1 MCCRKK
7 TDLNYNNMQDKVS
20 EKAIWEGSIPSENE
34 NTQFSSFQQSQPQM
48 MFCYKCNNV
57 IPGNSKYCPCCKV
70 ELFTTCPKCGAKY
83 SSQYH
88 ICNQCGT
95 DRDEYLRLQ
104 KIERERKD
112 AIERENQRQRE
123 IQERKIQEEEQR
135 RKKEQ
140 EEKKYQEAL
149 ERQRRNDYFKKEREK
164 YERKKEQIMNTEEYQ
179 STYSVLKKA
188 LESYRRRYIMIIV
201 LLIASFVL
209 FWIILDDWGIM
220 NERVGIATGIAVA
233 GLVLLPS
240 FGLVFGITLSVMRLG
255 DVEKREQ
262 YIWQYIGKKDYDYD
276 KDILEYVVKKF
287 RNFALSIYDILE
299 HLSEWCIE
307 AYRNKKRK
315 K

>member
-1 MCCRKK
+1 M
-7 TDLNYNNMQDKVS
+7 DNKVS

-95 DRDEYLRLQ
+95 DRDEYLQAQQREQERIEARKREERLQ
-104 KIERERKD
+104 QERIKQEKIEKER
-112 AIERENQRQRE
+112 
-123 IQERKIQEEEQR
+123 
-135 RKKEQ
+135 
-140 EEKKYQEAL
+140 QEAL
-149 ERQRRNDYFKKEREK
+149 ERQRHEDFRRREREK
-164 YERKKEQIMNTEEYQ
+164 YERKKEQIMNTEEYK

-201 LLIASFVL
+201 LLIAFWVL
-209 FWIILDDWGIM
+209 SLIITSDSGISH
-220 NERVGIATGIAVA
+220 ATEGIAVVI
-233 GLVLLPS
+233 GTLVLTLPP
-240 FGLVFGITLSVMRLG
+240 FGLVFGITLSVMQLG

-262 YIWQYIGKKDYDYD
+262 YIWRYIGKKDYDYD
-276 KDILEYVVKKF
+276 KDMLEFVVKQFKDSS
-287 RNFALSIYDILE
+287 LTIYDILE
-299 HLSEWCIE
+299 KLSRWCVD
-307 AYRNKKRK
+307 AYEEKRK

>member
-1 MCCRKK
+1 MG
-7 TDLNYNNMQDKVS
+7 DNKVS
-20 EKAIWEGSIPSENE
+20 EKAIWEGSIPSEDE
-34 NTQFSSFQQSQPQM
+34 NTQFSPFPQSQPQM

-57 IPGNSKYCPCCKV
+57 IPSDSKYCPCCKV

-123 IQERKIQEEEQR
+123 IQERTKQEEEQR
-135 RKKEQ
+135 RQKEQ

-164 YERKKEQIMNTEEYQ
+164 YERKKEQIMNTQEYQ

-188 LESYRRRYIMIIV
+188 VESYRRRYIMIIV
-201 LLIASFVL
+201 LLIAFGVL
-209 FWIILDDWGIM
+209 SLIITSDPGISHAT
-220 NERVGIATGIAVA
+220 EGIALVIGTLLGILA
-233 GLVLLPS
+233 P
-240 FGLVFGITLSVMRLG
+240 FGLVFGIILSIIQLG

-262 YIWQYIGKKDYDYD
+262 YIWRYIGKKIYDYD
-276 KDILEYVVKKF
+276 KDILEFVVKQF
-287 RNFALSIYDILE
+287 RDSSLSTSDILE
-299 HLSEWCIE
+299 KLSRWCVD
-307 AYRNKKRK
+307 AYEEKRK

>member
-1 MCCRKK
+1 
-7 TDLNYNNMQDKVS
+7 MQDKVS
-20 EKAIWEGSIPSENE
+20 ETAIWEGSIPSENE

-123 IQERKIQEEEQR
+123 IQERKRQEEELK

-140 EEKKYQEAL
+140 EER
-149 ERQRRNDYFKKEREK
+149 ERQEFLKKAAEQSEAYK
-164 YERKKEQIMNTEEYQ
+164 QKETYLAENTKIAKTEEY
-179 STYSVLKKA
+179 SAVYSLILEA
-188 LESYRRRYIMIIV
+188 LRSFKVEYTDRNWNVVILFVILYLLDIWALSWYEDVIIMDILFILFLMFGWLWCFAIV
-201 LLIASFVL
+201 IGNSSL
-209 FWIILDDWGIM
+209 
-220 NERVGIATGIAVA
+220 
-233 GLVLLPS
+233 
-240 FGLVFGITLSVMRLG
+240 
-255 DVEKREQ
+255 EKREKFVIN
-262 YIWQYIGKKDYDYD
+262 YFENKDGYD
-276 KDILEYVVKKF
+276 KDFFNYVIEEM
-287 RNFALSIYDILE
+287 RTTNFDV
-299 HLSEWCIE
+299 SETKVLTKVCTI
-307 AYRNKKRK
+307 AYRKKHGLK
-315 K
+315 IEEKWHSLL

>member
-1 MCCRKK
+1 
-7 TDLNYNNMQDKVS
+7 MQDKVS
-20 EKAIWEGSIPSENE
+20 EKAIWEGSIPSEDE
-34 NTQFSSFQQSQPQM
+34 NSPFSPFPQSQPQM

-57 IPGNSKYCPCCKV
+57 IPSDSKYCPCCKV

-123 IQERKIQEEEQR
+123 IQERTKQEEEQR
-135 RKKEQ
+135 RQKEQ

-164 YERKKEQIMNTEEYQ
+164 YEREKEQIMNTEEYQ

-201 LLIASFVL
+201 LLIAFWVL
-209 FWIILDDWGIM
+209 SLIITSDSGI
-220 NERVGIATGIAVA
+220 NHATDGIAFVIGT
-233 GLVLLPS
+233 LLLTLPPY
-240 FGLVFGITLSVMRLG
+240 GLVFGIFLSVKQLG

-287 RNFALSIYDILE
+287 RNSAPDIYEILE
-299 HLSEWCIE
+299 DLSEWCIE

>member
-1 MCCRKK
+1 M
-7 TDLNYNNMQDKVS
+7 DNKVS

-70 ELFTTCPKCGAKY
+70 ELFTTCQKCGAKY

-123 IQERKIQEEEQR
+123 IQERKRQEEEQR

-140 EEKKYQEAL
+140 EEKERQKFLKKAAEQADVYRQKETYLAENTKIAKTEEYSTVYSLMLEAL
-149 ERQRRNDYFKKEREK
+149 EQFKNK
-164 YERKKEQIMNTEEYQ
+164 YKRKNKRTIIIFAILSLLDIYALDNHLEEY
-179 STYSVLKKA
+179 
-188 LESYRRRYIMIIV
+188 
-201 LLIASFVL
+201 LLPEGFMQTAVGTI
-209 FWIILDDWGIM
+209 IILFLG
-220 NERVGIATGIAVA
+220 
-233 GLVLLPS
+233 
-240 FGLVFGITLSVMRLG
+240 FGWLWCLSIVIG
-255 DVEKREQ
+255 NSSSEKREKFVIN
-262 YIWQYIGKKDYDYD
+262 YFENKDGYN
-276 KDILEYVVKKF
+276 KEFFNYVIEEM
-287 RNFALSIYDILE
+287 RTTNFDV
-299 HLSEWCIE
+299 SETKVLTKVCTI
-307 AYRNKKRK
+307 AYRKKYGLK
-315 K
+315 IEEKWHSQL